1 MGVQLWNYTLR
12 SLIMVSLQDRK
23 QPDVCDKF
31 FHDVPFEAHFSTDI
45 PELQSMTA
53 MPGVDG
59 FTMKVDALYKV
70 CGTTCMSSVSHA
82 PPLSCCMS
90 SQTIFWRNVVFHSLV
105 PLTTNLSQAFYFTTE
120 GKYSFV
126 LKEMKEEF
134 PDTSKGWTEN
144 FLSAVNITL
153 KWNIISVISTTSL
166 S

>member
-1 MGVQLWNYTLR
+1 MGVQLWNYTLC
-12 SLIMVSLQDRK
+12 SLIVVSLQDRK

-31 FHDVPFEAHFSTDI
+31 FHDVPFEAHFATDI

-70 CGTTCMSSVSHA
+70 CGTTCMSSVSYA

-90 SQTIFWRNVVFHSLV
+90 SQ
-105 PLTTNLSQAFYFTTE
+105 
-120 GKYSFV
+120 
-126 LKEMKEEF
+126 
-134 PDTSKGWTEN
+134 TEN